1 MKKLL
6 ALLLFLAVPVFAG
19 TVTLSPN
26 QSATVTCVDVGVVTP
41 VPPVTPPVV
50 PTPPPISVNYP
61 GPDMWQY
68 AHHRL
73 DTGSMA
79 EGQKKAGGFTVQPA
93 DVGKTVELGISGGNL
108 TAFVDGAYYLGPF
121 PATLGGHL
129 IEVQAVSGTANG
141 SIDLYHY

>member
-6 ALLLFLAVPVFAG
+6 AFLLLLAVPAFAG

-68 AHHRL
+68 ATRRMS
-73 DTGSMA
+73 TGDLQK
-79 EGQKKAGGFTVQPA
+79 GQKKTGGFTVPSGNAGQ
-93 DVGKTVELGISGGNL
+93 TVELGISGANL
-108 TAFVDGAYYLGPF
+108 TVFVDGLYYMGPF
-121 PATLGGHL
+121 IATTGNHL
-129 IEVQAVSGTANG
+129 LEAQAVSGSANG
-141 SIDLYHY
+141 SIDVYHY